1 MRCTLKDPLRL
12 LVGFVA
18 AQPLKVNRTANHRLG
33 DGIRHLGLR
42 LIADVQH
49 HRADQIFKHRHL
61 LRLQAAGAEEG
72 FRRFNEVDLFRVF
85 NVLPEGR
92 EAKLHAGRG
101 NVDIFLAVKAD
112 RTAQQRLG
120 LRRRG
125 RNLMVAEQPLAHRF
139 TRGRTKH

>member
-18 AQPLKVNRTANHRLG
+18 AQPLEVDRTANHRLG

-61 LRLQAAGAEEG
+61 LWLQAAGAEEG
-72 FRRFNEVDLFRVF
+72 FRRFNEVDLFRIF

-92 EAKLHAGRG
+92 EAELHAGT
-101 NVDIFLAVKAD
+101 VKAD

-120 LRRRG
+120 FRCG
-125 RNLMVAEQPLAHRF
+125 SRNLMMAEQPLAHRF
-139 TRGRTKH
+139 TRRRTEH